1 MRCWVSAPLNSAA
14 TPSIHRMLTRAVLP
28 TLRRAGGPVPSE
40 MRNREP
46 PSAALESDA
55 FAFAHAGCTSTCCAR
70 GDELPGELGWC
81 VCVCRS
87 RSGGSPSEFW
97 RRDLQQARRPMS
109 AASTLSLE
117 SVSCPACRY
126 DRRASVRVPTLK
138 LNFCEVRRHASSGKR
153 RMCFV
158 ALNRGYSV
166 FH

>member
-1 MRCWVSAPLNSAA
+1 M
-14 TPSIHRMLTRAVLP
+14 
-28 TLRRAGGPVPSE
+28 PSE

-97 RRDLQQARRPMS
+97 RRDLQQALGAR
-109 AASTLSLE
+109 
-117 SVSCPACRY
+117 
-126 DRRASVRVPTLK
+126 
-138 LNFCEVRRHASSGKR
+138 
-153 RMCFV
+153 
-158 ALNRGYSV
+158 
-166 FH
+166 